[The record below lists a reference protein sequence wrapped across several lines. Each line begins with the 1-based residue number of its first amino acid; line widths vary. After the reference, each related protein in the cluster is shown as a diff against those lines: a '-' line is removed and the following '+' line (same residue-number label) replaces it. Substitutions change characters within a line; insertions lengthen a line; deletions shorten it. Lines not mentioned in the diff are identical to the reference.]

1 MDSWHLPK
9 GLVLR
14 KTFIDVPSTFSTS
27 RRSRSCPARLCNINS
42 DVLKGLLTS
51 IRSLEERVEHFI
63 SDAQLF
69 TNVGKNML
77 QLLNCVTKNHTF
89 FVLKRSQT
97 WRKLYG
103 VHSISDCLGC
113 FFGISPTTLEAC
125 YKSCL
130 PHYDDALRECTVV
143 CLHLST
149 LLKNGL
155 ILVVASKGGIF

>member
-51 IRSLEERVEHFI
+51 IRSLEERVEHII

-69 TNVGKNML
+69 TNLGRNML
-77 QLLNCVTKNHTF
+77 QRLKYVTRNHTF
-89 FVLKRSQT
+89 FVLKR
-97 WRKLYG
+97 
-103 VHSISDCLGC
+103 
-113 FFGISPTTLEAC
+113 PE
-125 YKSCL
+125 
-130 PHYDDALRECTVV
+130 P
-143 CLHLST
+143 
-149 LLKNGL
+149 
-155 ILVVASKGGIF
+155 